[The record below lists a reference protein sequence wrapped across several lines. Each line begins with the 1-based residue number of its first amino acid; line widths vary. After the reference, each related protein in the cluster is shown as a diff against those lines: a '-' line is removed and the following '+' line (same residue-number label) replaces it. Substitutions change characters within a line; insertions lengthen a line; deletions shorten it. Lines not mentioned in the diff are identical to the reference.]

1 MSPQTMQYLLPLLII
16 VPILL
21 LRARRMSR
29 PQPLKLG
36 LLWVRPAI
44 LVVLCVVALTVRQ
57 PGVPVRHFAAQDWA
71 ALAAAALLGV
81 IAGWYS
87 ARSMNIEVH
96 PENGT
101 LMVKG
106 GPLALL
112 IMLGLLLAR
121 MALRAGTRLEAQA
134 WHLDVVLIFDALIV
148 FTVALFVAR
157 AAEMFIRA
165 RALMAGRG

>member
-1 MSPQTMQYLLPLLII
+1 MQYILPLLII

-21 LRARRMSR
+21 LRMRRMSR

-36 LLWVRPAI
+36 MMWIRPAFLI
-44 LVVLCVVALTVRQ
+44 VVCVLALSVQQ
-57 PGVPVRHFAAQDWA
+57 PGVPVRHFVTQDWM
-71 ALAAAALLGV
+71 ALAAAALLGA

-87 ARSMNIEVH
+87 ARSMAIEVH

-112 IMLGLLLAR
+112 IMLGLLLLR

-148 FTVALFVAR
+148 FTVGLFVAR
-157 AAEMFIRA
+157 SVEMFLRA
-165 RALMAGRG
+165 RKIMAASGR